1 MIVVN
6 QVREITAI
14 SVVVL
19 SRFRILGKKN
29 SHYFLII
36 VYINRRPCQ

>member
-6 QVREITAI
+6 KVREITAI

-19 SRFRILGKKN
+19 SRFRILGKKKFSQFFN
-29 SHYFLII
+29 YSLH
-36 VYINRRPCQ
+36 